1 MLREIDWK
9 KTKDLDLSKYL
20 LRIWQIR
27 CLFNMLLLSLVE
39 GRLSSR
45 SPLHLGEKEDVVVV
59 EAEEVVVVHVE
70 VVNLQVVMVVM
81 VVTVVMVVVMEI
93 IMVVTEVVMVVI
105 TVTVLVMEAV
115 MEVMV
120 EDMVNKLHVV
130 KEEDR
135 DTHLIKDHH
144 LFRRKALLMLMK
156 L

>member
-9 KTKDLDLSKYL
+9 KTKDLDLSKCL

-27 CLFNMLLLSLVE
+27 CLFNMLPLSLVE
-39 GRLSSR
+39 GRSSSR
-45 SPLHLGEKEDVVVV
+45 SPLLLGEKEDVVVV
-59 EAEEVVVVHVE
+59 EVEEVVEVHVE

-93 IMVVTEVVMVVI
+93 IMVVTEVVMVM
-105 TVTVLVMEAV
+105 VLVMEAV

-135 DTHLIKDHH
+135 D
-144 LFRRKALLMLMK
+144 
-156 L
+156 